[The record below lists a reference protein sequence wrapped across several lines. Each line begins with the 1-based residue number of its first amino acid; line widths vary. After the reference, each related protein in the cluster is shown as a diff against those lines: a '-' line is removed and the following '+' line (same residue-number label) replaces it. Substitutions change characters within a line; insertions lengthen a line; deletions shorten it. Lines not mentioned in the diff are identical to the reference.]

1 MDKLVLFLIRKRLGV
16 KEGQKFYFR
25 NQKDKQ
31 DRYAF
36 EGKRLVKYPNFGRK
50 RNSSISLN
58 WIISNRAR
66 KTIIVEDYSK
76 IVDKKLNV
84 IESMNKFKNGEFNI
98 RINNVKEEK
107 QFLELCEERRGIKW
121 VSGDNPTTLR
131 PFLECESCKYGYY
144 VRYLKLEQQEE
155 GLVYSLT
162 PAIMDKVVEC
172 SDILNGKQMN
182 LL

>member
-36 EGKRLVKYPNFGRK
+36 EGKRLVKYPSFGRK

-66 KTIIVEDYSK
+66 KTIIVDDYSK
-76 IVDKKLNV
+76 IVDKKLNI
-84 IESMNKFKNGEFNI
+84 IEYMNKFKNGEFNV
-98 RINNVKEEK
+98 RINNVKE
-107 QFLELCEERRGIKW
+107 
-121 VSGDNPTTLR
+121 
-131 PFLECESCKYGYY
+131 
-144 VRYLKLEQQEE
+144 
-155 GLVYSLT
+155 
-162 PAIMDKVVEC
+162 
-172 SDILNGKQMN
+172 
-182 LL
+182 